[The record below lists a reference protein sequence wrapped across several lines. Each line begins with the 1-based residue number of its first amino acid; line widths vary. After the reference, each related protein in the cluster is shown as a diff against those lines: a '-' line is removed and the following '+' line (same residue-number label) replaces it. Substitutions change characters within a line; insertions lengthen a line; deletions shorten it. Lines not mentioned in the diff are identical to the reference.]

1 MGNNRYEGTQTEKNL
16 MAAFA
21 GESGARNKYTY
32 FASKAKKKVMSRL
45 PLCF

>member
-16 MAAFA
+16 MA
-21 GESGARNKYTY
+21 GQGINIPTLHPRQ
-32 FASKAKKKVMSRL
+32 KKKVMSRL